1 MTDKQII
8 ELYDK
13 HYNTVYRVALS
24 YTHSVPD
31 AEDVT
36 QGVFLKLLEK
46 HPNIKPAKERAWLI
60 RVTVNKCKDLH
71 KSCWK
76 QNCDLLSD
84 KDNTA
89 VQCLSQ
95 QESYLFHALGKLPDK
110 YRIVVH
116 LHYYEGYTIKEIARI
131 LKTSTSAI
139 SMRMHR
145 SREML
150 KEIIIEE
157 DLL

>member
-1 MTDKQII
+1 MTDKELV

-31 AEDVT
+31 AEDIT
-36 QGVFLKLLEK
+36 QGVFLKLMEK
-46 HPNIKPAKERAWLI
+46 NQNVSPDKERAWLI
-60 RVTVNKCKDLH
+60 RVTVNKCRDLH

-76 QNCDLLSD
+76 QNCDIVSD
-84 KDNTA
+84 VDDSVA
-89 VQCLSQ
+89 QCLSQ
-95 QESYLFHALGKLPDK
+95 EESSLFYALGKLPER

-116 LHYYEGYTIKEIARI
+116 LHYYEGYSFKEIARI
-131 LKTSTSAI
+131 LKTSTSTI

-145 SREML
+145 SRKML
-150 KEIIIEE
+150 KEILFKE
-157 DLL
+157 DFL